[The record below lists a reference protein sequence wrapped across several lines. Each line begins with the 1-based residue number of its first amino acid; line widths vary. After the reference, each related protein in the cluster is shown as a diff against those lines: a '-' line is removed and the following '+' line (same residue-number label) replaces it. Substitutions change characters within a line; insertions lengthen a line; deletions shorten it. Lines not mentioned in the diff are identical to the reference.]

1 MLPRAAPL
9 LSLPLLCALASLRP
23 ALALHGDQHLS
34 SPRTCPTAHGRGS
47 DACVSPGVCTP
58 PSAAL
63 HSAVATG
70 PAPALQWDIS
80 GGFCGSFSLQQA
92 AYADPLPPI
101 PHPPPPIPGRWAQA
115 LRRRLDLAGQGAQ
128 GEHPPARPAHDAWR
142 QHPEMREQSARMR
155 LGGHAVSA
163 LSSSLPTSSS
173 KASKTLLPRSNVKW
187 TADHLRL
194 KSVEWD
200 YTQTSPQAP
209 AWKAWVKSHLTK
221 GQPVVFFPMCKGDP
235 HQCYPG
241 SCPNGGHCDHVEV
254 MYGIWS
260 NHSLSDPTAYP
271 DDVIVHTADQD
282 CFPYYRRMDSLEDD
296 TSMEGKC
303 VATRCCLRFLR

>member
-1 MLPRAAPL
+1 MREP
-9 LSLPLLCALASLRP
+9 
-23 ALALHGDQHLS
+23 
-34 SPRTCPTAHGRGS
+34 SPR
-47 DACVSPGVCTP
+47 
-58 PSAAL
+58 L
-63 HSAVATG
+63 
-70 PAPALQWDIS
+70 W
-80 GGFCGSFSLQQA
+80 
-92 AYADPLPPI
+92 
-101 PHPPPPIPGRWAQA
+101 
-115 LRRRLDLAGQGAQ
+115 
-128 GEHPPARPAHDAWR
+128 
-142 QHPEMREQSARMR
+142 

-303 VATRCCLRFLR
+303 VVATRCCLRFLR